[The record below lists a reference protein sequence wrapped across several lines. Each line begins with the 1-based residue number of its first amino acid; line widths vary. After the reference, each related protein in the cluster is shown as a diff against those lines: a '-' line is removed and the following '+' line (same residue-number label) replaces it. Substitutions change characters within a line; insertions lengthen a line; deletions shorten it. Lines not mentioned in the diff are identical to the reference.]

1 LPVLCITERVCKMGA
16 GNARIAAAIIPCSVM
31 RLLHAV
37 VWLCARTGSVFIE
50 A

>member
-1 LPVLCITERVCKMGA
+1 MPVLCITERVCKMGA
-16 GNARIAAAIIPCSVM
+16 RNARAAAIIPCSVM